1 MKKHNSASR
10 MDAFFTKRLSGN
22 VFTWRGILQMT
33 IPFMLDSLSIML
45 IGMLITALISS
56 NGESSVAAVSLVGPV
71 TNLVVCMFNGIGAGG
86 TVVVSQSCGM
96 GDPKRVA
103 RACSQVI
110 WLTVLIGIV
119 SCLPLLI
126 FPDAVLMAL
135 YPKAEAEVL
144 QKASVYLAGSTWS
157 ILAFTVYT
165 AMYSVLRGLGESKKC
180 LILSIIIN
188 VAYLLFS
195 ILFLNWLKLDIQGS
209 VYALILARIVGAACA
224 VALLFFIHPPIKV
237 SLRELISY
245 DRQLVGSTLRVS
257 VPLGL
262 EQIFSTCGSI
272 VAGMFMVQLGTTAVA
287 INAIANS
294 LLGVLYG
301 AANSAGTLAV
311 TLVGRCIGAGEREE
325 ARRYSISTVHICTVI
340 LALSAV
346 IFFPLLPLL
355 LKQYNPTPEAAATAK
370 QLLLLSIPALFLCWP
385 MSTTMP
391 SSLRAANDTMF
402 PSVFSL
408 AALWVLNIGLAYV
421 LAIHAGMGLMGV
433 WIATWA
439 AWAVRAAGFYIRY
452 RKLDW
457 AKAVCTK

>member
-1 MKKHNSASR
+1 M
-10 MDAFFTKRLSGN
+10 
-22 VFTWRGILQMT
+22 
-33 IPFMLDSLSIML
+33 
-45 IGMLITALISS
+45 
-56 NGESSVAAVSLVGPV
+56 
-71 TNLVVCMFNGIGAGG
+71 
-86 TVVVSQSCGM
+86 
-96 GDPKRVA
+96 
-103 RACSQVI
+103 
-110 WLTVLIGIV
+110 
-119 SCLPLLI
+119 
-126 FPDAVLMAL
+126 
-135 YPKAEAEVL
+135 
-144 QKASVYLAGSTWS
+144 
-157 ILAFTVYT
+157 
-165 AMYSVLRGLGESKKC
+165 
-180 LILSIIIN
+180 
-188 VAYLLFS
+188 
-195 ILFLNWLKLDIQGS
+195 
-209 VYALILARIVGAACA
+209 GAACA

-262 EQIFSTCGSI
+262 EQIFSTCASI

-294 LLGVLYG
+294 LLGVLYA

-408 AALWVLNIGLAYV
+408 AALGCSTSAW
-421 LAIHAGMGLMGV
+421 HMC
-433 WIATWA
+433 WPFTR
-439 AWAVRAAGFYIRY
+439 AWA
-452 RKLDW
+452 
-457 AKAVCTK
+457 

>member
-10 MDAFFTKRLSGN
+10 MDAFFTKRLSGK

-209 VYALILARIVGAACA
+209 VYALILARILGAACA

-294 LLGVLYG
+294 LLGVLYA